1 MKSVFTPEDLI
12 QYLYKETT
20 PQQTAAIEQALA
32 EDWTLREKL
41 EVLKASYRRLE
52 QFRLSPRRDTLRKI
66 LIYAANSHTVHHLN

>member
-20 PQQTAAIEQALA
+20 PQQTTAIEQALA

-52 QFRLSPRRDTLRKI
+52 QIRLSPRTESLRRI
-66 LIYAANSHTVHHLN
+66 LQYAANTQPAHHLN

>member
-52 QFRLSPRRDTLRKI
+52 QFRLSPRRETLRKI
-66 LIYAANSHTVHHLN
+66 LNYAANSHTVHHLN